1 MEHAW
6 NPQTLRDIFSPVLQ
20 MTDEQLKNIP
30 YLQVRENKSGP
41 GWEAVTGFCCLGG
54 CDMNVYSFQSE
65 RDALL
70 FAALLKVVGYQ
81 PPHNIA
87 CEKCYQEYMTEQTK
101 GGIDSY
107 AE

>member
-1 MEHAW
+1 MEHTW
-6 NPQTLRDIFSPVLQ
+6 NSQTLRDIFSSVLQ
-20 MTDEQLKNIP
+20 MTGEQLKNIP

-54 CDMNVYSFQSE
+54 CDMDVYSFPSE
-65 RDALL
+65 RDAML
-70 FAALLKVVGYQ
+70 FLALLGAVDYQ

-87 CEKCYQEYMTEQTK
+87 CEECYQEYMSEQI
-101 GGIDSY
+101 GGADSY

>member
-1 MEHAW
+1 M
-6 NPQTLRDIFSPVLQ
+6 D
-20 MTDEQLKNIP
+20 
-30 YLQVRENKSGP
+30 
-41 GWEAVTGFCCLGG
+41 
-54 CDMNVYSFQSE
+54 VYPFQSE